1 MQYPDTIAHEYAMT
15 EGLLTVQVRAAVAGY
30 VLRRW
35 NVDCSE
41 NHSLTGA
48 EYHLALQ
55 NRLALEGVDNLM
67 LAPGYA
73 MTLKGQASLE

>member
-1 MQYPDTIAHEYAMT
+1 
-15 EGLLTVQVRAAVAGY
+15 VRAAVAGY
-30 VLRRW
+30 LLRRW

-41 NHSLTGA
+41 SNKLIGA

-55 NRLALEGVDNLM
+55 NRLALESVDNLM

-73 MTLKGQASLE
+73 MSSKGQSSLE